1 MNNMEKLELES
12 VSVLVVEDDPG
23 ILNLLRTFF
32 LSQGA
37 KVAIE
42 QNGKGVL
49 QRVDE
54 FCPDILIL
62 DVVMPY
68 MDGFTILENLR
79 ESGNKTPAIMLTD
92 KRTVD
97 DKVKGLEF
105 GADDYMTKPFST
117 KELLARVKNVLR
129 RTRTFSSDQSVE
141 EISVG
146 SMQIMSL
153 AREVRLPDGVKL
165 QLTKT
170 EFDLL
175 HYLARKKLQVV
186 SHGTLLKDVLG
197 YKSDIETKALVM
209 HIANM
214 RKKIAKA
221 ALDNVKIETVAGVGY
236 KLLDG

>member
-1 MNNMEKLELES
+1 MNNMEKLDLDGI
-12 VSVLVVEDDPG
+12 SVLVVEDDPG

-42 QNGKGVL
+42 QNGKDVL
-49 QRVDE
+49 ERVDD

-68 MDGFTILENLR
+68 IDGLTILSNLR
-79 ESGNKTPAIMLTD
+79 ELGNKTPAIMLTD
-92 KRTVD
+92 KSTID

-129 RTRTFSSDQSVE
+129 RAGSEKTAAPEQ
-141 EISVG
+141 ISVG
-146 SMQIMSL
+146 SLQIVPL
-153 AREVRLPDGVKL
+153 AREVTLPDGQHL

-175 HYLARKKLQVV
+175 YYLALKKLQVV
-186 SHGTLLKDVLG
+186 SHGTLLNDVLG
-197 YKSDIETKALVM
+197 YKNDIETKALVM

-214 RKKIAKA
+214 RKKLAKA
-221 ALDNVKIETVAGVGY
+221 ALEDVKIETVAGVGY
-236 KLLDG
+236 KLVDK

>member
-1 MNNMEKLELES
+1 MENLELEG

-37 KVAIE
+37 TVAIE
-42 QNGKGVL
+42 QNGKDVL
-49 QRVDE
+49 QRVDD
-54 FCPDILIL
+54 FCPDIIVL

-68 MDGFTILENLR
+68 MDGFTILESLR
-79 ESGNKTPAIMLTD
+79 GRDNKTPAIMLTD
-92 KRTVD
+92 KSTVN
-97 DKVKGLEF
+97 DKVKGLDF

-117 KELLARVKNVLR
+117 RELLARVKNVLR
-129 RTRTFSSDQSVE
+129 RAGAIKNGDSSEQ
-141 EISVG
+141 ITVG
-146 SMQIMSL
+146 SIQIILL
-153 AREVRLPDGVKL
+153 AREVRLPNGKQL

-175 HYLARKKLQVV
+175 CYLARNKLKVV

-214 RKKIAKA
+214 RKKLAKA
-221 ALDNVKIETVAGVGY
+221 ALEDVKIETVAGVGY
-236 KLLDG
+236 KLLER

>member
-1 MNNMEKLELES
+1 MEGF
-12 VSVLVVEDDPG
+12 SVLVVEDDPG

-42 QNGKGVL
+42 QNGKDVL
-49 QRVDE
+49 QRVDD
-54 FCPDILIL
+54 FSPDILIL

-68 MDGFTILENLR
+68 MDGFTILNNLR
-79 ESGNKTPAIMLTD
+79 GCGNTTPAIMLTD
-92 KRTVD
+92 KSTVD

-117 KELLARVKNVLR
+117 KELLARVKNVLKR
-129 RTRTFSSDQSVE
+129 AGSE
-141 EISVG
+141 EKSTTPEQIDVG
-146 SMQIMSL
+146 PLQIMSL
-153 AREVRLPDGVKL
+153 AREVRLPNDQQL

-175 HYLARKKLQVV
+175 LYLAQKKLQVV
-186 SHGTLLKDVLG
+186 SHGSLLRDVLG

-209 HIANM
+209 HIANL
-214 RKKIAKA
+214 RKKLAKA
-221 ALDNVKIETVAGVGY
+221 ALENVKIETVAGVGY
-236 KLLDG
+236 KLVSV